1 MSRNVCHVLTHMLA
15 QLLVIF
21 SCELVALQRH
31 GASAHPNT
39 HTPLPPAV
47 VFQHM
52 ASFWQTSLHCEQA
65 MNQQTGILP
74 SCLLVMQVAKWTE
87 CLDPCTLYLC
97 QQELYHMVVWISPS
111 LESLATSIFAQF
123 CQRWNPMSNDWL
135 GKQAMGLTY
144 SYRHMQAKVS
154 VATTITLWFLYTV
167 PTLGIKYKNIYLWMR
182 ESKNS
187 THI

>member
-87 CLDPCTLYLC
+87 CLDPCTP
-97 QQELYHMVVWISPS
+97 V
-111 LESLATSIFAQF
+111 
-123 CQRWNPMSNDWL
+123 
-135 GKQAMGLTY
+135 TY
-144 SYRHMQAKVS
+144 A
-154 VATTITLWFLYTV
+154 
-167 PTLGIKYKNIYLWMR
+167 
-182 ESKNS
+182 SKNCITWWYGFLLLLKALQHQS
-187 THI
+187 LHSSANVEIRCPMTGLVNRPWG